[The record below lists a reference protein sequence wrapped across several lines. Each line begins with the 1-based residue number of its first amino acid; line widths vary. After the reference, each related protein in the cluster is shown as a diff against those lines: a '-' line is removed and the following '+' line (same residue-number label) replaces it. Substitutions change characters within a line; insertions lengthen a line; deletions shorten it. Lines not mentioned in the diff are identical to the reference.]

1 MSSTEKRIMDFLASW
16 TEGVI
21 KIGQEFLSDRDY
33 VNCAKD
39 FLSQHYA
46 FDETEVLFKP
56 TFTKEVAFRNTKE
69 EALSY
74 FVRGQIDE
82 DKGFALKPWEKI
94 DLEECHIIQEKDFI
108 TVMGSLLFK
117 PIDVNEITKVAFT
130 FILIEAEE
138 SLKIK
143 IHHSSPIL

>member
-1 MSSTEKRIMDFLASW
+1 MSSTEKRIMDFLVSW
-16 TEGVI
+16 TKGVI

-39 FLSQHYA
+39 FLSLHYA

-56 TFTKEVAFRNTKE
+56 TFTREVVFRNTKE
-69 EALSY
+69 KALSY
-74 FVRGQIDE
+74 FVKGQIDE

-94 DLEECHIIQEKDFI
+94 DLEECHILQEKHFI
-108 TVMGSLLFK
+108 AVMGSLLFK
-117 PIDVNEITKVAFT
+117 PIDVDEITKVAFT

>member
-1 MSSTEKRIMDFLASW
+1 MSSTEKRIMDFLVSW
-16 TEGVI
+16 TKGVI

-56 TFTKEVAFRNTKE
+56 TFTREVVFRNTKE
-69 EALSY
+69 KALSY
-74 FVRGQIDE
+74 FVKGQIDE

-94 DLEECHIIQEKDFI
+94 DLEEFHILQEKDFI
-108 TVMGSLLFK
+108 AVMGSLLFK
-117 PIDVNEITKVAFT
+117 PIDVDEITKVAFT

>member
-1 MSSTEKRIMDFLASW
+1 MIHYLQINVRIH
-16 TEGVI
+16 E
-21 KIGQEFLSDRDY
+21 
-33 VNCAKD
+33 
-39 FLSQHYA
+39 

-108 TVMGSLLFK
+108 AVMGSLLFK

>member
-39 FLSQHYA
+39 FLSLHYA

-56 TFTKEVAFRNTKE
+56 TFTREVVFRNTKE
-69 EALSY
+69 KALSY
-74 FVRGQIDE
+74 FVKGQIDE

-94 DLEECHIIQEKDFI
+94 DLEECHILQEKDFI
-108 TVMGSLLFK
+108 AVMGSLLFK
-117 PIDVNEITKVAFT
+117 PIDVDEITKVAFT

>member
-1 MSSTEKRIMDFLASW
+1 MSSTKKRIMDFLASW

-39 FLSQHYA
+39 FLSKHYA

-69 EALSY
+69 KALSY

-108 TVMGSLLFK
+108 AVMGSLLFK

>member
-1 MSSTEKRIMDFLASW
+1 MDFLVSW

-56 TFTKEVAFRNTKE
+56 TFTKEVVFRNTKE
-69 EALSY
+69 KALSY

-94 DLEECHIIQEKDFI
+94 DLRSVILFKRKDFI
-108 TVMGSLLFK
+108 GVMGSLLFK

-138 SLKIK
+138 SLKNK
-143 IHHSSPIL
+143 NPSLFTHPLNYLPGL

>member
-1 MSSTEKRIMDFLASW
+1 MRSTKKRIMDFLTSW

-39 FLSQHYA
+39 FLSLHYA

-56 TFTKEVAFRNTKE
+56 TFTREVVFRNTKE
-69 EALSY
+69 KALSY
-74 FVRGQIDE
+74 FVKGQIDE
-82 DKGFALKPWEKI
+82 DKGFALKPWEKN
-94 DLEECHIIQEKDFI
+94 DLEECHILQEKDFI

-117 PIDVNEITKVAFT
+117 PIDVDEITKVAFT

>member
-1 MSSTEKRIMDFLASW
+1 MSSTEKRIMDFLVSW
-16 TEGVI
+16 TKGVI

-33 VNCAKD
+33 VDCAKN
-39 FLSQHYA
+39 FLSQQYA

-56 TFTKEVAFRNTKE
+56 TFTREVVFRNTKE
-69 EALSY
+69 KALSY
-74 FVRGQIDE
+74 FVKGQIDE

-94 DLEECHIIQEKDFI
+94 DLEKCHILQEKDFI
-108 TVMGSLLFK
+108 GVMGSLLFK
-117 PIDVNEITKVAFT
+117 PIDVDEITKVAFT

>member
-39 FLSQHYA
+39 FLSLHYA

-56 TFTKEVAFRNTKE
+56 TFTREVVFRNTKE
-69 EALSY
+69 KALSY
-74 FVRGQIDE
+74 FVKGQIDE
-82 DKGFALKPWEKI
+82 DKGFALKPWERI
-94 DLEECHIIQEKDFI
+94 DMEKCHILQEKDFI
-108 TVMGSLLFK
+108 GVMGSLLFK
-117 PIDVNEITKVAFT
+117 PIDVDEITKVAFT

>member
-1 MSSTEKRIMDFLASW
+1 MSSTERRIMDFLASW

-56 TFTKEVAFRNTKE
+56 TFTREVVFRNTKE
-69 EALSY
+69 KALSY
-74 FVRGQIDE
+74 FIKGQIDE

-94 DLEECHIIQEKDFI
+94 DLEKCHILQEKDFI
-108 TVMGSLLFK
+108 GVMGSLLFK
-117 PIDVNEITKVAFT
+117 PARK
-130 FILIEAEE
+130 
-138 SLKIK
+138 
-143 IHHSSPIL
+143 

>member
-39 FLSQHYA
+39 FLSLHYA

-56 TFTKEVAFRNTKE
+56 TFTREVVFRNTKE
-69 EALSY
+69 KALSY
-74 FVRGQIDE
+74 FVKGQIDE

-94 DLEECHIIQEKDFI
+94 DLEECHILQEKDFI

-117 PIDVNEITKVAFT
+117 PIDVDEITKVAFT

>member
-33 VNCAKD
+33 VNCAID
-39 FLSQHYA
+39 FLSLHYA

-56 TFTKEVAFRNTKE
+56 TFTREVVFRNTKE
-69 EALSY
+69 KALSY
-74 FVRGQIDE
+74 FVKGQIDE

-94 DLEECHIIQEKDFI
+94 DLEECHILQEKDFI
-108 TVMGSLLFK
+108 AVMGSLLFK
-117 PIDVNEITKVAFT
+117 PIDVDEITKVAFT

>member
-1 MSSTEKRIMDFLASW
+1 MQIWSGKHSVPK
-16 TEGVI
+16 
-21 KIGQEFLSDRDY
+21 
-33 VNCAKD
+33 
-39 FLSQHYA
+39 
-46 FDETEVLFKP
+46 LFK
-56 TFTKEVAFRNTKE
+56 
-69 EALSY
+69 
-74 FVRGQIDE
+74 
-82 DKGFALKPWEKI
+82 KI

-108 TVMGSLLFK
+108 AVMGSLLFK

>member
-1 MSSTEKRIMDFLASW
+1 MRSTKKRIMDFLTSW

-39 FLSQHYA
+39 FLSLHYA

-56 TFTKEVAFRNTKE
+56 TFTREVVFRNTKE
-69 EALSY
+69 KALSY
-74 FVRGQIDE
+74 FVKGQIDE
-82 DKGFALKPWEKI
+82 DKGFALKPWEKN
-94 DLEECHIIQEKDFI
+94 DLEECHILQEKDFI
-108 TVMGSLLFK
+108 GVMGSLLFK
-117 PIDVNEITKVAFT
+117 PIDVDEITKVAFT

>member
-46 FDETEVLFKP
+46 FDESMCHKFEIL
-56 TFTKEVAFRNTKE
+56 
-69 EALSY
+69 
-74 FVRGQIDE
+74 VR
-82 DKGFALKPWEKI
+82 K
-94 DLEECHIIQEKDFI
+94 C
-108 TVMGSLLFK
+108 
-117 PIDVNEITKVAFT
+117 
-130 FILIEAEE
+130 
-138 SLKIK
+138 
-143 IHHSSPIL
+143 

>member
-39 FLSQHYA
+39 FLSLHYA
-46 FDETEVLFKP
+46 FDETEVLFNP
-56 TFTKEVAFRNTKE
+56 TFTREVVFRNTKE
-69 EALSY
+69 KALSY
-74 FVRGQIDE
+74 FVKGQIDE

-94 DLEECHIIQEKDFI
+94 DLEECHILQEKDFI

-117 PIDVNEITKVAFT
+117 PIDVDEITKVAFT